1 MSDNKGPSD
10 PSREARSPDSK
21 YSDQHSRGCPSL
33 AIPRPARI
41 SDSAIGFAKRRSDRL
56 PITDKTT
63 QQPCAATAA
72 RISRDYPRRPNP
84 TDRGVERDG
93 FELPRPFRIRWKE
106 FSRVWGTMR
115 LPKKAAVLKR
125 IYQPG
130 FGSSLQISVVSLV
143 RYARAR
149 SWVMSNVRRTFR
161 VSNSHRLSGQIAN
174 EDPSPYL
181 AHSPTFLLFLRQGA
195 IPTLRPEVRR

>member
-1 MSDNKGPSD
+1 VPPPAADQKPQTIGETVGTLGKSVEDIRTNLSTNLGIQVHGLVDAGYDYNLNHPNTSMGSKGGPK
-10 PSREARSPDSK
+10 ARDR
-21 YSDQHSRGCPSL
+21 DSL
-33 AIPRPARI
+33 A
-41 SDSAIGFAKRRSDRL
+41 K
-56 PITDKTT
+56 
-63 QQPCAATAA
+63 
-72 RISRDYPRRPNP
+72 
-84 TDRGVERDG
+84 RDG

-106 FSRVWGTMR
+106 VCRVWGTMR
-115 LPKKAAVLKR
+115 LPKKAAVVKR

-161 VSNSHRLSGQIAN
+161 VSNSQRLSGEIAN

-181 AHSPTFLLFLRQGA
+181 ARSPTFLLFLRQRA
-195 IPTLRPEVRR
+195 IAFV